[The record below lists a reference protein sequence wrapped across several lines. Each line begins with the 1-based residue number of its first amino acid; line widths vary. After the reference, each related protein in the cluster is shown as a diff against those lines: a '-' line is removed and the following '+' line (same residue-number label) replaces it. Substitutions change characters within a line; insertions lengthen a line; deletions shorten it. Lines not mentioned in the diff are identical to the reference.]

1 MPTDNILAPMEPKPE
16 VAHGLR
22 LWDIAKDDF
31 GRLHQHIA
39 PIDLAGQTLLLTG
52 ATGFFGAWLLALL
65 KHLEAGGAPG
75 LRVLA
80 VSRDPQAFLARHAW
94 LGDAPWLQWIRG
106 DIRDFNLRGQRV
118 DALLHAATETSAAA
132 AQAPAILLDSIVAG
146 TRHALQCAAAGGA
159 RRILLVSSGGVYGAQ
174 PAEMESIREDTN
186 IAPSTLS
193 PRNAYGEGKR
203 VLEML
208 GAIHAQQ
215 HGVDVSIAR
224 CFTFVGAG
232 LPLDAHFAIGNF
244 IRDALCRDGI
254 AVAGDGRAVRSYL
267 YAADLA
273 VWLLRLLVEAQ
284 GVRAY
289 NVGSD
294 RGVSIAELAREVTR
308 CLAPGH
314 EVRIQGSS
322 ATSPVGNRYLPC
334 IDRARDELGLDV
346 WTELGLAIERT
357 AAWARGVL

>member
-1 MPTDNILAPMEPKPE
+1 MKFETAFTP
-16 VAHGLR
+16 GLR
-22 LWDIAKDDF
+22 LWQLAQEDF
-31 GRLHQHIA
+31 GRLRQHID
-39 PIDLAGQTLLLTG
+39 PIDLGGKTLLLTG

-65 KHLEAGGAPG
+65 KHLEASSAPG

-94 LGDAPWLQWIRG
+94 LRAAPWLQWIRG
-106 DIRDFNLRGQRV
+106 DIRDFELRGQRV
-118 DALLHAATETSAAA
+118 DALIHAATETSAAA
-132 AQAPAILLDSIVAG
+132 AQAPAMLLDSIIAG
-146 TRHALQCAAAGGA
+146 TRRALQCADEAGA
-159 RRILLVSSGGVYGAQ
+159 KRILLVSSGGVYGAQ
-174 PAEMESIREDTN
+174 PPQMESIVEDAN

-215 HGVDVSIAR
+215 YGVDVGMAR

-244 IRDALCRDGI
+244 IRDALRGNDI
-254 AVAGDGRAVRSYL
+254 SVAGDGRAVRSYL

-273 VWLLRLLVEAQ
+273 IWLLRMLGQAS
-284 GVRAY
+284 GTRAY

-294 RGVSIAELAREVTR
+294 RGVSIAELAREVART
-308 CLAPGH
+308 LAPGLA
-314 EVRIQGSS
+314 VRIQG
-322 ATSPVGNRYLPC
+322 ANVASPVGNRYLPC

-346 WTELGLAIERT
+346 WTELSVAIERT
-357 AAWARGVL
+357 AGWAREVL